1 MRIILCLLLIFL
13 SSCYSFKGISIDPD
27 VSTFL
32 VDNVEDQ
39 TGSSP
44 ANYPQ
49 EFGYALS
56 NKIRRETRLDVRNVM
71 PDLRFKCTI
80 TRFSVESIAPTANQ
94 TSAVNRVTVGIKIE
108 CINAIRESGSWTRDF
123 SKFEDFAADQNFV
136 NVQTTV
142 MNNINKLILEDI
154 FNSAFSNW

>member
-1 MRIILCLLLIFL
+1 MRIILCLFVFSL
-13 SSCYSFKGISIDPD
+13 SACYSFKGISIDPD

-32 VDNVEDQ
+32 VENVEDQ

-49 EFGYALS
+49 EFGFALS
-56 NKIRRETRLDVRNVM
+56 NKIRRETRLAVKNVN

-80 TRFSVESIAPTANQ
+80 TRFNIESIAPTAGQ

-108 CINAIRESGSWTRDF
+108 CTNSIRESGSWTRDF
-123 SKFEDFAADQNFV
+123 SKFEDFPPDQNFV
-136 NVQTTV
+136 NVQASV
-142 MNNINKLILEDI
+142 LDNINKLILEDI